1 MARVYETLALWARKT
16 TSFAELL
23 VARSE
28 RAEESQPPQPGELIY
43 RLKHWPALPDRLK
56 TADVLRTL
64 SVMSNR
70 PVNRRWILSHSRLKA
85 EQVDDL
91 LRRLEDENAV
101 SIIDTSNFRPP
112 AS

>member
-23 VARSE
+23 VTRGE
-28 RAEESQPPQPGELIY
+28 RTDESQPPQPGELIY
-43 RLKHWPALPDRLK
+43 RLKHWPDLPERLK

-70 PVNRRWILSHSRLKA
+70 PVNRRWILAHSRLKG

-91 LRRLEDENAV
+91 LQRLTNEDAV
-101 SIIDTSNFRPP
+101 SVIDTTGFRP
-112 AS
+112 SGS

>member
-23 VARSE
+23 VSGAE

-70 PVNRRWILSHSRLKA
+70 PVNRRWILAHSRLKA
-85 EQVDDL
+85 DQVDDL
-91 LRRLEDENAV
+91 LRRLADENAV
-101 SIIDTSNFRPP
+101 SIIDTASFRPP

>member
-23 VARSE
+23 VPRGD
-28 RAEESQPPQPGELIY
+28 RMEESQPPQPGELIY

-64 SVMSNR
+64 SVMSHR

-91 LRRLEDENAV
+91 LQRLADENAV
-101 SIIDTSNFRPP
+101 SVIDTSGFRPDE
-112 AS
+112 S